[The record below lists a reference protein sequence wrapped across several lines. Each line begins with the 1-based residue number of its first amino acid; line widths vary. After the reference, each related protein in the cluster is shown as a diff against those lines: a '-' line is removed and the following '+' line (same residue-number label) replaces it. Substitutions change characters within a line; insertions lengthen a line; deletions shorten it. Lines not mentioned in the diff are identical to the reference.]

1 MSADARKRTKTG
13 IKTRNKTGSHT
24 GNETGSKTGSKT
36 GSEAGIQTGTGP
48 LIKTRIETLRR
59 EIERHNR
66 LYYDDAAPEI
76 SDTEFDALMREL
88 RELEAQHPEHRTPD
102 SPTERVGGGLDT
114 AFPTVAHRAPMLSL
128 DNTYSR
134 EELEAFHQR
143 TVGLLGGVEPQYVL
157 EPKLDGVAVS
167 LHYDKGRFVQAV
179 TRGDG
184 RSGDEITANVATL
197 RDLPQ
202 RFRSGAAPDTPAPG
216 PADSWWKRA
225 AVEVRCE
232 VFMPL
237 DAFQQFNAAREKAGE
252 KTYANPRNLTAG
264 SLKLLDRNEVAKRP
278 LTLYAYQIVGAESLG
293 FPTQWQV
300 LQALAAAG
308 LPVNPYNTRCADLAA
323 VLDGL
328 AELEKL
334 RPKLPYQIDGAV
346 LKVDSLAQQRELGAT
361 AKAPRWGI
369 AYKFAAE
376 QATTRVRDIVLSVG
390 RTGTVTPTADLEPV
404 WLNGI
409 TITRATLHNR
419 DEIARLD
426 VRIGDTIVLE
436 RGGDVIPKVVS
447 VVLVERTGK
456 EKPFRFPKRCPSCG
470 GPLTETA
477 DEVAVRCEN
486 PSCPQQ
492 LERRLEHF
500 ASRAA
505 MDIAGLG
512 EQNVKALID
521 AGLVRNYA
529 DLYRLRAEDV
539 AQLDRFAEKSAGN
552 LVDAIAAS
560 KQRPWRNKL
569 YALGIR
575 HVGAQGASVLAS
587 RYADLDAL
595 FAATLE
601 DLQQLE
607 DVGPRVAQS
616 IVDFFQRPDN
626 RALLVDLR
634 DLGVLVSTEV
644 RPSGAPLAL
653 SGLTFVL
660 TGTLQGMSRTQAQ
673 DAIEARGGRVGGSVT
688 KKTDYVVVGA
698 DAGSKHDQAVRLE
711 RPILDE
717 AAFLHLLEHGPGGT
731 S

>member
-1 MSADARKRTKTG
+1 MSAAARKRIRNRVGTRETRGTRIETG
-13 IKTRNKTGSHT
+13 I
-24 GNETGSKTGSKT
+24 E
-36 GSEAGIQTGTGP
+36 
-48 LIKTRIETLRR
+48 TRIETLRR

-66 LYYDDAAPEI
+66 LYYDKAAPEI
-76 SDTEFDALMREL
+76 PDEAFDALMREL
-88 RELEAQHPEHRTPD
+88 RDLETQHPEYRSPD
-102 SPTERVGGGLDT
+102 SPTQRVGGGLDT

-134 EELEAFHQR
+134 EELEAFHTR
-143 TVGLLGGVEPQYVL
+143 TVGLLGGVEPAYVL

-167 LHYDKGRFVQAV
+167 LHYHDGRFVQAV

-184 RSGDEITANVATL
+184 RAGDDITRNVATL

-202 RFRSGAAPDTPAPG
+202 QLESAGRGAPALRSC
-216 PADSWWKRA
+216 
-225 AVEVRCE
+225 EVRCE

-237 DAFQQFNAAREKAGE
+237 AAFQQFNAARQEAGE

-264 SLKLLDRNEVAKRP
+264 SLKLLDRDEVAKRP

-293 FPTQWQV
+293 FTTHWQV
-300 LQALAAAG
+300 LRALDAAG
-308 LPVNPYNTRCADLAA
+308 LPVNPHNKQCADVAA
-323 VLDGL
+323 VLAGL
-328 AELEKL
+328 TDLEKQ
-334 RPKLPYQIDGAV
+334 RPGLPYQIDGAV

-376 QATTRVRDIVLSVG
+376 QATTRVRDIILSVG

-447 VVLVERTGK
+447 VVLDKRTGK

-470 GPLTETA
+470 APLTETA

-505 MDIAGLG
+505 MDIAGVG

-521 AGLVRNYA
+521 AGLVHNYA
-529 DLYRLRAEDV
+529 DLYRLRADAV
-539 AQLDRFAEKSAGN
+539 AELDRFAEKSARN
-552 LVDAIAAS
+552 LVDGIAAS

-569 YALGIR
+569 FALGIR

-587 RYADLDAL
+587 RYPDLDAL

-601 DLQQLE
+601 DLQELE

-616 IVDFFQRPDN
+616 IVDFFQRPEN
-626 RALLVDLR
+626 RALLADLR
-634 DLGVLVSTEV
+634 DLGVLVPTEA
-644 RPSGAPLAL
+644 RPSGAQLAL

-673 DAIEARGGRVGGSVT
+673 DAIEARGGRVGGAVT

-698 DAGSKHDQAVRLE
+698 DPGSKYDQALRLE

-717 AAFLHLLEHGPGGT
+717 AAFLHLLEHGRGGT
-731 S
+731 A